1 MFCLQRKSN
10 PPHPACL
17 PVKLP
22 LDLLGQHSRT
32 VRNIQ
37 QLAGIPPLHWR
48 TFYLDA
54 LLSYANYVQL
64 LPASEAHH
72 HAGAG
77 GLLTHGL
84 EVALHALR
92 LRRAHLLPQGA
103 DTEEI
108 VAKREVWTYAV
119 FSAALLHDI
128 GKPLMDLEI
137 IRYDHSGC
145 DIGPW
150 DALTSPL
157 SPNTWYRIRFRRN
170 REHRLHERVAP
181 LLSRLILPQRAL
193 AWLSTDRRLLATW
206 LATVGGSFEDAGI
219 LGEIVQQA
227 DGISV
232 AGNLG
237 ATGGAVGETAR
248 LPGTRQPLHERL
260 LTGLRFLLRENK
272 LPLNRNGAAGWF
284 DGERLWL
291 VSKRGIDT
299 LREHLT
305 QEGHTGIPSRNDRIF
320 DELQENGVLIPNGDR
335 SIWKATVS
343 SDDWSHTLTFL
354 CFSATRLWPDP
365 GSRPDVFA
373 GTITPV
379 EIETVDEENSA
390 TPAISQPSKTVSE
403 SHPPDAETP
412 VSGRPVRNAPS
423 DSGFDPIEFFS
434 PPPSDPY
441 QRTRGDDVAS
451 STRKTAEGDT
461 ETGNDPGQAF
471 LDWLHDGLK
480 QNRFEINSTSARIHC
495 VAEGLLLVSPGI
507 FKDFDRVNWQRVQKR
522 FQKLKIHRKTAQG
535 TNIYTYQVTGRRS
548 RSRINGI
555 LIDDPERLFEGV
567 MLPEPNPH
575 LALAQTA
582 TSKAD

>member
-1 MFCLQRKSN
+1 M
-10 PPHPACL
+10 

-22 LDLLGQHSRT
+22 LDLLGQHSRHI
-32 VRNIQ
+32 REIQ
-37 QLAGIPPLHWR
+37 QLVGIPSSHWR

-128 GKPLMDLEI
+128 GKPLMDQDITL
-137 IRYDHSGC
+137 YDRGY

-170 REHRLHERVAP
+170 REYRLHERVAP
-181 LLSRLILPQRAL
+181 LLSQLVLPQRAL
-193 AWLSTDRRLLATW
+193 AWLGTDRSLLAAW
-206 LATVGGSFEDAGI
+206 LAAIGGTFEEAGI

-227 DGISV
+227 DGLSV
-232 AGNLG
+232 AGDLG
-237 ATGGAVGETAR
+237 AAREMTR

-260 LTGLRFLLRENK
+260 LTGLRFLLKENK
-272 LPLNRNGAAGWF
+272 IPLNRNGAAAWF
-284 DGERLWL
+284 DGEQLWL

-320 DELQENGVLIPNGDR
+320 DELQENGILIPNGDR

-354 CFSATRLWPDP
+354 CFPATRLWPNP
-365 GSRPDVFA
+365 SSRPEVFN
-373 GTITPV
+373 GTITPTESDASETEV
-379 EIETVDEENSA
+379 TGSTSSKKEPEPERTATIYIEEAPS
-390 TPAISQPSKTVSE
+390 TPV
-403 SHPPDAETP
+403 AETKAS
-412 VSGRPVRNAPS
+412 SG
-423 DSGFDPIEFFS
+423 SGFDPIEFFA
-434 PPPSDPY
+434 PTPSDPD
-441 QRTRGDDVAS
+441 QRTEGDAVAS
-451 STRKTAEGDT
+451 STTRKTSESDT
-461 ETGNDPGQAF
+461 ETENDPGQAF
-471 LDWLHDGLK
+471 LDWLHAGLK
-480 QNRFEINSTSARIHC
+480 QNRFETNSTSARIHC

-507 FKDFDRVNWQRVQKR
+507 FKDFDRENWQRVQKR

-535 TNIYTYQVTGRRS
+535 TNIHTYQVTGKRS
-548 RSRINGI
+548 KSRINGI
-555 LIDDPERLFEGV
+555 LIEDPERRFEGV
-567 MLPEPNPH
+567 MLPECNPH
-575 LALAQTA
+575 LALGKTGTSTA
-582 TSKAD
+582 E

>member
-1 MFCLQRKSN
+1 
-10 PPHPACL
+10 L

-22 LDLLGQHSRT
+22 LDLLGQHSRHI
-32 VRNIQ
+32 REIQ
-37 QLAGIPPLHWR
+37 QLVGIPPPHWR

-54 LLSYANYVQL
+54 LLAYANYVQL

-72 HAGAG
+72 HADAG
-77 GLLTHGL
+77 GLLAHGL

-128 GKPLMDLEI
+128 GKPLMDLDI
-137 IRYDHSGC
+137 TRYDQRGC
-145 DIGPW
+145 DLGSW

-157 SPNTWYRIRFRRN
+157 SPNSWYRIRFRRN
-170 REHRLHERVAP
+170 REYRLHERVAP
-181 LLSRLILPQRAL
+181 LLSRFVLPPQAL
-193 AWLSTDRRLLATW
+193 TWLSADRSLFASW
-206 LATVGGSFEDAGI
+206 LAAVGGVFEDAGI

-227 DGISV
+227 DGLSV
-232 AGNLG
+232 AGDLG
-237 ATGGAVGETAR
+237 ASKEMTR
-248 LPGTRQPLHERL
+248 LPGTRQPLQERL
-260 LTGLRFLLRENK
+260 LTGLRFLLKENK
-272 LPLNRNGAAGWF
+272 IPLNRNGAAAWF

-320 DELQENGVLIPNGDR
+320 DELQENGILIPNGDR

-354 CFSATRLWPDP
+354 CFPAVRLWPDP
-365 GSRPDVFA
+365 GSRPEIFA

-379 EIETVDEENSA
+379 EIETGDIEVSEPTTLKSPPLENASGAHHPDEE
-390 TPAISQPSKTVSE
+390 ISTS
-403 SHPPDAETP
+403 DTP
-412 VSGRPVRNAPS
+412 VTNTPS
-423 DSGFDPIEFFS
+423 TSGFDPIEFFA
-434 PPPSDPY
+434 PTPSDPD
-441 QRTRGDDVAS
+441 QRTEGDAVAS
-451 STRKTAEGDT
+451 STTRKTSESDT
-461 ETGNDPGQAF
+461 ETENDPGQAF
-471 LDWLHDGLK
+471 LDWLHAGLK

-495 VAEGLLLVSPGI
+495 VVEGLLLVSPGI
-507 FKDFDRVNWQRVQKR
+507 FKDFDRENWQRVQKR

-535 TNIYTYQVTGRRS
+535 TNIHTYQVTGKRS

-555 LIDDPERLFEGV
+555 LIEDPERRFGGV
-567 MLPEPNPH
+567 MLPECNPH
-575 LALAQTA
+575 LALGETV
-582 TSKAD
+582 TNKA